1 MTDAISETTP
11 AQGGMHL
18 MVVAACFFSLMALC
32 VKLVGARIPA
42 QQIVV
47 FRAGIALVLSWWM
60 LRRRGI
66 APWGT
71 HRGLLFLRGL
81 FGFLALSCFF
91 WAVVHLPLAEATVLQ
106 YLNPVLTAILAG
118 LVLGEGLR
126 RREILSVGI
135 SLLGLLLVTRPA
147 LLFGGGSSDLDPVAS
162 ALAVLGAALSACAY
176 VTVRKIGTREH
187 PLVIV
192 FWFPLVA
199 TPLSLPAV
207 IPVWTW
213 PTFQE
218 WLLLLA
224 VGAFTQIAQV
234 AMTTGLQ
241 REPAG
246 RATAVSYLQ
255 VVFAAIWGALV
266 FGELP
271 DVWTLAGATL
281 IIGSAFL
288 LISARRNGRKTPF
301 KPGGVTV

>member
-1 MTDAISETTP
+1 
-11 AQGGMHL
+11 

-32 VKLVGARIPA
+32 VKLLGERVPA

-47 FRAGIALVLSWWM
+47 FRAGIALTLSWWM

-66 APWGT
+66 SPWGK

-81 FGFLALSCFF
+81 FGFFGLSCFF

-106 YLNPVLTAILAG
+106 YMNPVLTAILAG

-126 RREILSVGI
+126 RREILSVAI
-135 SLLGLLLVTRPA
+135 SILGLLLVTRPA
-147 LLFGGGSSDLDPVAS
+147 ILFGGGSSDLDPVAS
-162 ALAVLGAALSACAY
+162 AVAVLGAFFSACAY
-176 VTVRKIGTREH
+176 VTVRKIGTREN

-207 IPVWTW
+207 IPVWIW
-213 PTFQE
+213 PTPME
-218 WLLLLA
+218 WVLVLA
-224 VGAFTQIAQV
+224 VGITTQVAQV

-255 VVFAAIWGALV
+255 VVFAAIWGLLV
-266 FGELP
+266 FGDVP
-271 DVWTLAGATL
+271 DLWTVSGAVL

-288 LISARRNGRKTPF
+288 LMSGRPKRPTAAAEERPSAA
-301 KPGGVTV
+301 

>member
-1 MTDAISETTP
+1 
-11 AQGGMHL
+11 MHL

-32 VKLVGARIPA
+32 VKLVGERIPA

-66 APWGT
+66 TPWGK
-71 HRGLLFLRGL
+71 HRGLLFLRGV
-81 FGFLALSCFF
+81 FGFLGLSCFF

-147 LLFGGGSSDLDPVAS
+147 VLFGGGSSDLDPVAS
-162 ALAVLGAALSACAY
+162 AIAVLGAAFSACAY

-213 PTFQE
+213 PTLRE
-218 WLLLLA
+218 WLLILA

-255 VVFAAIWGALV
+255 VVFAAIWGVLV
-266 FGELP
+266 FGEVP
-271 DVWTLAGATL
+271 DLSTLVGAAM

-288 LISARRNGRKTPF
+288 LMSGGKKRPAAP
-301 KPGGVTV
+301 PGERSTAA